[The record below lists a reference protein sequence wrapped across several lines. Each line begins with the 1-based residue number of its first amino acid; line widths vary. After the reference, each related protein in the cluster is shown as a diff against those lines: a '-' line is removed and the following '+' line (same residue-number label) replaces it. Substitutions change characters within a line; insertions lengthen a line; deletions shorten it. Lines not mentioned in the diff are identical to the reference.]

1 MADQRITT
9 LLIDLG
15 GVVLSNGWDRNA
27 RRRAAEKFDI
37 DFDDMDE
44 RHHLTF
50 HTYEVGKLS
59 LEDYLSRAV
68 FHKERPF
75 SRDSF
80 IMFMFA
86 QSHAYPDMINLIS
99 RIKELY
105 GLKVISVSNEGR
117 ELTEYRIKR
126 FELRSLVDC
135 FVSSCF
141 VHVRKP
147 DYDMYSMALDLAQA
161 SCEEVVYIEDR
172 EMFVEAARCVG
183 IQGIKHQ
190 NYESTKAALA
200 ELGLSLDTG
209 VRQ

>member
-1 MADQRITT
+1 MADQHITT
-9 LLIDLG
+9 LFIDLG
-15 GVVLSNGWDRNA
+15 GVVLTNGWDRHA
-27 RRRAAEKFDI
+27 RRRAAEEFEL
-37 DFDDMDE
+37 DFAEMDE

-59 LEDYLSRAV
+59 LEDYLSRTV
-68 FHKERPF
+68 FYKERIF

-86 QSHAYPDMINLIS
+86 QSRAYPEMIELMKQVKSTHRLKIIS
-99 RIKELY
+99 I
-105 GLKVISVSNEGR
+105 SNEGR

-126 FELRSLVDC
+126 FDLRSFIDS

-147 DYDMYSMALDLAQA
+147 DYDIYAMAMDIAQA
-161 SCEEVVYIEDR
+161 SCDEVLYIEDR

-183 IQGIKHQ
+183 IEGIVHKDYQ
-190 NYESTKAALA
+190 STRESLAA
-200 ELGLSLDTG
+200 LGLSIPE
-209 VRQ
+209 